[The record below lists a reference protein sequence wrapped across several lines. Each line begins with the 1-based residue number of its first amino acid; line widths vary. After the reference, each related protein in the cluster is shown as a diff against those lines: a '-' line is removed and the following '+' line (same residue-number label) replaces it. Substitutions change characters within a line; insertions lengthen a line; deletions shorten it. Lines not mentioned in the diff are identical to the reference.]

1 MPGDQRD
8 TCGLGLFQQAGR
20 FVVQRFG
27 RKSGAPALEKTPA
40 E

>member
-1 MPGDQRD
+1 MWSVFLIEVPGQK
-8 TCGLGLFQQAGR
+8 AGR

-27 RKSGAPALEKTPA
+27 RKTAPVLEKTPA